1 MNAAPVDDLN
11 FTVPSTSMKR
21 VYVIVTVDDVEEE
34 EEEEEDDDDIGWGTA
49 SALQTSA
56 HAVLRAAVDSFSR
69 KDA

>member
-1 MNAAPVDDLN
+1 
-11 FTVPSTSMKR
+11 MKR